1 MKICV
6 WCVVPMPFA
15 LLGVDDA
22 KFAPPDDAFYKGGG
36 VRDVLV
42 LVPRNNGGCAE
53 VPVDEAG
60 NGPDGVMVTEK
71 PQVISVTMGEE
82 LDVDHAIQGLMGT
95 FHFPVD

>member
-1 MKICV
+1 M
-6 WCVVPMPFA
+6 
-15 LLGVDDA
+15 
-22 KFAPPDDAFYKGGG
+22 
-36 VRDVLV
+36 

-71 PQVISVTMGEE
+71 SQVISVTTGEE
-82 LDVDHAIQGLMGT
+82 LDADHAIQGLMGT